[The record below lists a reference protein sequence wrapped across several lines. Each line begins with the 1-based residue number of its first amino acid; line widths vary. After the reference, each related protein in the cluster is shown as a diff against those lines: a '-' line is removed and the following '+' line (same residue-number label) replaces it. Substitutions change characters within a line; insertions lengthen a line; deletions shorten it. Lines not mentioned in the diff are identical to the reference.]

1 MLRWITQHKEYIGFS
16 SPQQYIRTPQF
27 YAAVQASENEFAL
40 GITISKR
47 VGKACLR
54 NLLKRRIKHWIRQN
68 GDKLPNGFKL
78 NLVAK
83 PGAGA
88 LSWQE
93 LCAQLEDLMLKLRAQ
108 AS

>member
-1 MLRWITQHKEYIGFS
+1 MLRWITQHKEYTGFS
-16 SPQQYIRTPQF
+16 SPQIYIRTAHF
-27 YAAVQASENEFAL
+27 YAAVQTSENEFAL

-54 NLLKRRIKHWIRQN
+54 NFLKRRIKSWIRSR
-68 GDKLPNGFKL
+68 GDQLPIGFKL

-88 LSWQE
+88 LSWQD
-93 LCAQLEDLMLKLRAQ
+93 LCAQLEELTLKLRVQ
-108 AS
+108 AD